1 MFYGVRKMRL
11 KKSFII
17 NALVVVCIFLSLVV
31 ATLIVV
37 SQLGGRQAFFTEES
51 ANNGEN
57 IVAYYDFIIGLPLT
71 VITSLIA
78 VLLAW
83 IALTVSTKQHRVE
96 VIQFYLALSDSYK
109 TLFDNILSDLREQN
123 QSLRDATKNLSQ
135 QAYEQDDWN
144 KVGKIDD
151 FNAVSCALL
160 CGKDY
165 SEFLSYIRKERY
177 DVRHDQSKSP
187 KWDEFINECLSKVDE
202 KFWNNSI
209 PFKLCDELQEII
221 RSENYDYDIC
231 YRLGNLEELD
241 FERNALNYIFQLA
254 YSFGY
259 VGGTGDCVMWAIWED
274 DYIFEEYRVPR
285 VTVDKPS
292 EYKQRTPFQS
302 LFQLVPTDR
311 VFSLIDHDSYR
322 DRRRSEGPSR
332 SKLIRIS
339 GFDQYIVLRTL
350 YSSQCV
356 TEYNR
361 IIQEYTK
368 LKTEF
373 SELVN
378 GGPESF
384 AVSGIERFAKRFLEM
399 EQTAMSYKISS
410 HLQEMSELLR
420 GIIDVDDKIVLEG
433 VLMQNEARIEVNGTL
448 LDNDLRSDTISRKE
462 LNYSF
467 GFSSDVIDIV
477 RGHC

>member
-1 MFYGVRKMRL
+1 MFYGVRKMRMN
-11 KKSFII
+11 KSFII
-17 NALVVVCIFLSLVV
+17 NALVVVCIFLLLVV

-37 SQLGGRQAFFTEES
+37 SQLGGRQAFFTEEP

-135 QAYEQDDWN
+135 QAYGQDDWN

-151 FNAVSCALL
+151 FNAVSCAVL
-160 CGKDY
+160 CGKNY
-165 SEFLSYIRKERY
+165 SEFLSDIRKEHR
-177 DVRHDQSKSP
+177 DVRDDQSKSP

-202 KFWNNSI
+202 KFWKNSI
-209 PFKLCDELQEII
+209 EFETCNELFEII
-221 RSENYDYDIC
+221 RSKEHNDHIGDA
-231 YRLGNLEELD
+231 LGNLEEVD
-241 FERNALNYIFQLA
+241 FEKNTLSLIFQLA
-254 YSFGY
+254 RSFGY
-259 VGGTGDCVMWAIWED
+259 VGGTGDCTMTECWADE
-274 DYIFEEYRVPR
+274 YIFDEYLVY
-285 VTVDKPS
+285 KPS
-292 EYKQRTPFQS
+292 ENNQRTPFQS

-311 VFSLIDHDSYR
+311 VFSVIDVNSYR
-322 DRRRSEGPSR
+322 DLYHQYEPTR

-339 GFDQYIVLRTL
+339 GFDQYIVSRTL

-378 GGPESF
+378 SGPESF
-384 AVSGIERFAKRFLEM
+384 AVPGIERFAKRFLEM
-399 EQTAMSYKISS
+399 EQTAMSNKISS
-410 HLQEMSELLR
+410 HLQEMSVLLR
-420 GIIDVDDKIVLEG
+420 GIFDVDDKIVVEG